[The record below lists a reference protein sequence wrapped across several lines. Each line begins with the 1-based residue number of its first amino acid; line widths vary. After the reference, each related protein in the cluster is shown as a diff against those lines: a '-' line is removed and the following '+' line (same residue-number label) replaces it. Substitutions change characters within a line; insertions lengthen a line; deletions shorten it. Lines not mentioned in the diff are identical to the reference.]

1 MPRCITSYQRRRSE
15 MNVHTP
21 VVMPVGLLAT
31 LLVSVLVSVP
41 PGVLTTPLDDYVNKP
56 DPHYSY
62 REVLEWRLKGP
73 GYTMYLLNMTSQQ
86 WLTEE
91 EVSRPIWWHFLT
103 VTIPDNI
110 THPDAAFMFIE
121 GGRNDRKHGRLPDH
135 NDKYIGLTR
144 MFSLSTGS
152 VSADLQQIPNQHI
165 VFKNDSLQ
173 KRRAEDAIIAY
184 TWKHFLDNPDQPDWL
199 LRNPMTKASVR
210 AMDTVQ
216 DFVNRM
222 TGNQPEKFMVAGAS
236 KRGWTTWTTAAVDKR
251 VFAIAPLVMDLLN
264 MQKNLHHFYRALGG
278 WTFAFDDYYDANIT
292 TRLDDPNIEKMAAII
307 DPLAYKER
315 LTMPKYIIGTGGDE
329 FFMPDDSYYYWD
341 QLEGEKYRRWI
352 PNAEHEMAG
361 HEISLFFGLRAF
373 FLSLVED
380 APRPNMTWTRE
391 TDTKSGTITLQTNMK
406 PLTIRSFHARTLDG
420 KRRDFRLVNQ
430 PPGETKPQ
438 PHPVIWLPQDVQDM
452 GNGTYVAEFD
462 IPAVGWLAFFIQA
475 TFPAPH
481 GTALEFTTEV
491 HIIPETFPFPDCHGA
506 DCRGTLL

>member
-1 MPRCITSYQRRRSE
+1 MAMCAERVSS
-15 MNVHTP
+15 
-21 VVMPVGLLAT
+21 VVIL
-31 LLVSVLVSVP
+31 SVLLCVVVSFP
-41 PGVLTTPLDDYVNKP
+41 PGVLTTPLDDYVHKP

-62 REVLEWRLKGP
+62 HEVLEWRLKGP

-86 WLTEE
+86 WLTED
-91 EVSRPIWWHFLT
+91 EVDRSIWWHYLT

-110 THPDAAFMFIE
+110 THPEAALLFLE
-121 GGRNDRKHGRLPDH
+121 YGDNTDRLPGYDD
-135 NDKYIGLTR
+135 NFIAPTR
-144 MFSLSTGS
+144 MVALSTGS
-152 VSADLQQIPNQHI
+152 VSADLKQVPNQPI

-173 KRRAEDAIIAY
+173 KSRVEDAIIAY
-184 TWKHFLDNPDQPDWL
+184 TWRHFLDYPDQPDWL
-199 LRNPMTKASVR
+199 LRNPMTKAAVR

-222 TGNQPEKFMVAGAS
+222 TGNQPEKFMVAGES
-236 KRGWTTWTTAAVDKR
+236 KRGWTTWTTGAVDKR
-251 VFAIAPLVMDLLN
+251 VFAIAPIVMDLLN
-264 MQKNLHHFYRALGG
+264 MKANLHHFYRALGG
-278 WTFAFDDYYDANIT
+278 WTFAFDDYYAENIT
-292 TRLDDPNIEKMAAII
+292 SRLDDPNLEKLAAIV
-307 DPLAYKER
+307 DPLAYKDR

-352 PNAEHEMAG
+352 PNAEHSIDG
-361 HEISLFFGLRAF
+361 HEISLFFSLGAF
-373 FLSLVED
+373 FLSVVED
-380 APRPNMTWTRE
+380 SPRPKMTWTRE
-391 TDTKSGTITLQTNMK
+391 TGTKSGRIMLHTDIK
-406 PLTIRSFHARTLDG
+406 PMTIRSFHARTLDG

-430 PPGETKPQ
+430 PPGQTEPQ
-438 PHPVIWLPQDVQDM
+438 PHPVIWLPEDVQDM

-491 HIIPETFPFPDCHGA
+491 HIIPETFPFPDCHGT

>member
-1 MPRCITSYQRRRSE
+1 MSAESGCTVLS
-15 MNVHTP
+15 
-21 VVMPVGLLAT
+21 LL
-31 LLVSVLVSVP
+31 LFVLVSVP

-62 REVLEWRLKGP
+62 HEVLEWRLKGP

-86 WLTEE
+86 WLTEDD
-91 EVSRPIWWHFLT
+91 VDRSIWWHFLT
-103 VTIPDNI
+103 VTIPDNMS
-110 THPDAAFMFIE
+110 HPDAAFMYID
-121 GGRNDRKHGRLPDH
+121 GGFNNEPERLPGHYD
-135 NDKYIGLTR
+135 NMIGLTH
-144 MFSLSTGS
+144 MFALSTGS
-152 VSADLQQIPNQHI
+152 VGVELTQIPNQHL

-173 KRRAEDAIIAY
+173 KSRSEDAIIAY

-199 LRNPMTKASVR
+199 LRNPMTKAAVR

-216 DFVNRM
+216 DFVKKM
-222 TGNQPEKFMVAGAS
+222 TGNQPEKFLVAGAS

-251 VFAIAPLVMDLLN
+251 VFAIVPIVMDLLN

-278 WTFAFDDYYDANIT
+278 WTFAFDDYYDINIT
-292 TRLDDPNIEKMAAII
+292 ARLDDPNFEKMAAII
-307 DPLAYKER
+307 DPLAYKDR
-315 LTMPKYIIGTGGDE
+315 LTMPKYIIGSGGDE
-329 FFMPDDSYYYWD
+329 FFMPDDSYFYWD

-352 PNAEHEMAG
+352 PNAEHTMAG
-361 HEISLFFGLRAF
+361 HEISLFFGIRAF

-380 APRPNMTWTRE
+380 SPRPKMTWTRQ
-391 TDTKSGTITLQTNMK
+391 TGTTSGMITLHTNIK
-406 PLTIRSFHARTLDG
+406 PMNIQSFHARTLDG

-438 PHPVIWLPQDVQDM
+438 PHPVIWLPEDVQDM

-491 HIIPETFPFPDCHGA
+491 HIIPETFPFPECHGA

>member
-1 MPRCITSYQRRRSE
+1 MSAESGCTVLS
-15 MNVHTP
+15 
-21 VVMPVGLLAT
+21 LL
-31 LLVSVLVSVP
+31 LFVLVSVP

-62 REVLEWRLKGP
+62 HEVLEWRLKGP

-110 THPDAAFMFIE
+110 THPEAGFMFIE
-121 GGRNDRKHGRLPDH
+121 QDDNENPESLPNYNDNFID
-135 NDKYIGLTR
+135 LTQ
-144 MFSLSTGS
+144 MFAVSTGS
-152 VSADLQQIPNQHI
+152 VSADLKQIPNQSI
-165 VFKNDSLQ
+165 LFKNDSLQ
-173 KRRAEDAIIAY
+173 KSRSEDAIIAY

-199 LRNPMTKASVR
+199 LRNPMTKAAVR

-216 DFVNRM
+216 DFVKKM
-222 TGNQPEKFMVAGAS
+222 TGNQPEKFLVAGAS

-251 VFAIAPLVMDLLN
+251 VFAIVPIVMDLLN

-278 WTFAFDDYYDANIT
+278 WTFAFDDYYDINIT
-292 TRLDDPNIEKMAAII
+292 ARLDDPNFEKMAAII
-307 DPLAYKER
+307 DPLAYKDR
-315 LTMPKYIIGTGGDE
+315 LTMPKYIIGSGGDE
-329 FFMPDDSYYYWD
+329 FFMPDDSYFYWD

-352 PNAEHEMAG
+352 PNAEHTMAG
-361 HEISLFFGLRAF
+361 HEISLFFGIRAF

-380 APRPNMTWTRE
+380 SPRPKMTWTRQ
-391 TDTKSGTITLQTNMK
+391 TGTTSGMITLHTNIK
-406 PLTIRSFHARTLDG
+406 PMNIQSFHARTLDG

-438 PHPVIWLPQDVQDM
+438 PHPVIWLPEDVQDM

-491 HIIPETFPFPDCHGA
+491 HIIPETFPFPECHGA